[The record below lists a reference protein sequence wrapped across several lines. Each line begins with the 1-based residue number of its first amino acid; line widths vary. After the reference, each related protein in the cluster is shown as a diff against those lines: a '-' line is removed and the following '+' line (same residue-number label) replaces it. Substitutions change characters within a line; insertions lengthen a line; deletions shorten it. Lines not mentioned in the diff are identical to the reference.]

1 MPHLN
6 LASHGITDI
15 LTLQVMGYLQH
26 YFLLVLWIGQLF
38 KHVKQVLFCW
48 ASFPVSDCVHV
59 CMCNTCVSV
68 YDVWYMCVHFC
79 ERVDTVRPLPACG
92 KQRTIAGVSSC
103 LPPCQRQT
111 FVTMHAGLTDLW
123 VSGHFPVPLS
133 QHLAGGALGL
143 QTCATVLSVFGF
155 QGSEF
160 SSSGLH
166 GKHFY
171 PLAHLPSPN
180 YTL

>member
-6 LASHGITDI
+6 LVSHRIVDI
-15 LTLQVMGYLQH
+15 LALQVMGYLQH

-38 KHVKQVLFCW
+38 KHVKQALFCW

-59 CMCNTCVSV
+59 CMCNTCVCV

-92 KQRTIAGVSSC
+92 KQRTLAGVSSC
-103 LPPCQRQT
+103 LPPCERQT
-111 FVTMHAGLTDLW
+111 FVTMQCRPDWPMSFRA
-123 VSGHFPVPLS
+123 FPVPLS
-133 QHLAGGALGL
+133 QHLAVGVLGL
-143 QTCATVLSVFGF
+143 QTCATVLSFLGF

-171 PLAHLPSPN
+171 PLTHLPSPN